1 MRESGLRRR
10 FLVAFNFK
18 LIEHEKSKEAPKI
31 SSVFQSTW
39 VNPFNVENK
48 FGLIL
53 EGLALIQL
61 SPYFTTIS

>member
-1 MRESGLRRR
+1 M
-10 FLVAFNFK
+10 AFNFK

-53 EGLALIQL
+53 EGLALFFHSVVPIF
-61 SPYFTTIS
+61 YDNIVNGNRET